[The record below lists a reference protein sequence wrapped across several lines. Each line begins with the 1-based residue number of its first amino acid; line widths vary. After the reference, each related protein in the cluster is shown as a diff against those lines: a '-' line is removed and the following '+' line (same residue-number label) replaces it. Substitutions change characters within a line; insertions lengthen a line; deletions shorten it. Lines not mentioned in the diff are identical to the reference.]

1 MIFRLKVQNKI
12 STRTAVNRLSL
23 ALMGWTFDAYFI
35 CHMHAKTCTCNCIH
49 HNFLI
54 EAFSYIS
61 YSVEWSAVSQSLR
74 LPCLR
79 TFWLLLFRFLTLYL
93 YSDTDIFLVSVLHSD
108 RLCCDDC
115 VCGICF
121 LLLKLPR
128 TFIVTNEEENKKK
141 KTAHTRCKMFNF
153 RSTVWRSVFRSKKT
167 WKSSLNLWWY
177 ITIWKGEIPFD
188 LRMREMHHVKC
199 TNTQHF
205 KMH

>member
-1 MIFRLKVQNKI
+1 
-12 STRTAVNRLSL
+12 
-23 ALMGWTFDAYFI
+23 MGWTFDAYFI

-93 YSDTDIFLVSVLHSD
+93 YSDTDIFLVSVLHLD

-141 KTAHTRCKMFNF
+141 KQHTHAAKCSISARRFGDLYLEVRKHENRHSICDGTLQFE
-153 RSTVWRSVFRSKKT
+153 R
-167 WKSSLNLWWY
+167 
-177 ITIWKGEIPFD
+177 GEIPFD